1 MVWGR
6 GDGMVEAIGEMVN
19 LLGEGGS
26 KAADRTRAGLTCRL
40 RR

>member
-19 LLGEGGS
+19 LLGEGGARPLS
-26 KAADRTRAGLTCRL
+26 EPGLG
-40 RR
+40 